1 MLLEYLY
8 KNFNINYLK
17 QEYTTIRLIF
27 NKKDNYKFKIIF
39 NNALRKNPYN
49 ILIIINKECV
59 WLSGLIQKIY
69 MIEAF
74 INKYAQHFNADG
86 DIN

>member
-1 MLLEYLY
+1 MRLE
-8 KNFNINYLK
+8 KI
-17 QEYTTIRLIF
+17 LI
-27 NKKDNYKFKIIF
+27 
-39 NNALRKNPYN
+39 
-49 ILIIINKECV
+49 ILIIINKELV

-74 INKYAQHFNADG
+74 INKYAQHFNADE

>member
-17 QEYTTIRLIF
+17 KEYTTIRLIF

-39 NNALRKNPYN
+39 NNALRKNSYN
-49 ILIIINKECV
+49 ILPNYHK
-59 WLSGLIQKIY
+59 
-69 MIEAF
+69 
-74 INKYAQHFNADG
+74 
-86 DIN
+86 

>member
-17 QEYTTIRLIF
+17 KEYTTIRLIF

-39 NNALRKNPYN
+39 NNALRKNSYY
-49 ILIIINKECV
+49 ILIIINKELV

-69 MIEAF
+69 TL
-74 INKYAQHFNADG
+74 YDR
-86 DIN
+86 DIYR

>member
-17 QEYTTIRLIF
+17 KEYTTIRLIF

-49 ILIIINKECV
+49 LLLIINKECV

-69 MIEAF
+69 TLYDRGI
-74 INKYAQHFNADG
+74 YR
-86 DIN
+86 